1 MGGGKGRGGGE
12 LGSGGSASP
21 VWHLA
26 ALQRPVPVHA
36 SRTKLDAWDTSSRE
50 PAHAGERPVKDTGT
64 AVRSRRAPRWGVRAR
79 GTLVRVWRERR
90 AARLLQRADGSVA
103 QPHVSACAT
112 QPSRSA
118 DLPER
123 DTEIRAR
130 EASCASVPA
139 ALENSSGKT
148 RMSLSGRTDRPARC
162 PFRGIMRGMSRDTPR
177 EHAKSHEHV
186 LSATV

>member
-1 MGGGKGRGGGE
+1 M

-64 AVRSRRAPRWGVRAR
+64 AVRSRRAPRCGVRAR

-90 AARLLQRADGSVA
+90 AARLLQRADRSVA

-118 DLPER
+118 DPPGR